1 MFRRILVPIDGSP
14 TSNQGLEEAIALAKD
29 QPARLCLL
37 YVVDELMV
45 AQGIDGTTYV
55 PAGYVEGFM
64 KALREDGRKLLAKA
78 EKKVQQHRISVET
91 KLVSTVGQRV
101 VDLIVKQAKQWRADV
116 IVLGTHGRRGLSRV
130 LMGSDA
136 EMVVRE
142 APVPVL
148 LVRSPQRK
156 RKRPTGAS

>member
-37 YVVDELMV
+37 TSSRVMV

-64 KALREDGRKLLAKA
+64 KALREDGRKLLAKT

-91 KLVSTVGQRV
+91 KLVSAVGQKV
-101 VDLIVKQAKQWRADV
+101 ADLIVKQAKQWRAHV